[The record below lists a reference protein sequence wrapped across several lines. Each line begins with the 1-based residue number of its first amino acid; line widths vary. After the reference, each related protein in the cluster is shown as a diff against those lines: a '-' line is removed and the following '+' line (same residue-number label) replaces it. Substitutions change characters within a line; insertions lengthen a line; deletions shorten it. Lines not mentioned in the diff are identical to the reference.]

1 MPQSERF
8 CCCSRC
14 VSLERAD
21 GEVDSRT
28 ARSNCVLL
36 LGLDDCFTSIRDVQS
51 LATTSAQDPAEE
63 RAGFFPVGM
72 TMMGSLEQARFRPLC
87 RRHRGLDRAIVNRTT
102 PLIWIGGNPDP
113 VVADQV
119 GRVAA
124 ILRPQLAPDVGLRP
138 LIAWRKRPITIRGP
152 VATLQSDRDPAV
164 RALPSKPPT
173 ISTICSR
180 LPLCVGNGPV
190 VRRRRVERPRSPM
203 HRISRCL

>member
-1 MPQSERF
+1 M
-8 CCCSRC
+8 
-14 VSLERAD
+14 
-21 GEVDSRT
+21 EVDSRA

-51 LATTSAQDPAEE
+51 LATTSAQDSAEE

-72 TMMGSLEQARFRPLC
+72 TMMGSPRASAFPAAMSSASRAGQ
-87 RRHRGLDRAIVNRTT
+87 GDRDRTT

-180 LPLCVGNGPV
+180 LPLCAGNGPV

-203 HRISRCL
+203 HRIPRCL